1 MAKRSLVID
10 LYRGL
15 DPPEADSAADTG
27 VHSAVTHPDS
37 ASCDPEQ
44 LKDACRVR
52 PRRYSFSGMPCF
64 QGVARATLALE
75 ARLTVDEAIGYL
87 GTWSGYQSLIRK
99 HGEATALEKLGVVKA
114 ALASSVK
121 QPGVSSD
128 SVLVAWP
135 VLLSLGKR
143 PL

>member
-64 QGVARATLALE
+64 QGVARATLVLE

-114 ALASSVK
+114 ALASGVK